1 MAEFVHT
8 FRGGKMNKDLDERLI
23 PEGEYRDALNLE
35 VSSSEGSDRG
45 AMQNIVGNSSID
57 NQLYNPSTL
66 VTTPWAANEYI
77 TALTNA
83 TCIGGI
89 ADTTNDNV
97 YWLITSD
104 EADVVAKLDQS
115 EKLVSPILVDTQN
128 ILKFSTDFL
137 VTGINILDGVL
148 FWTDNNTEPKS
159 LDIGRFLNST
169 VNFVTHSQIYGRD
182 FIESDITVILK
193 SPLTAPGVTAS
204 ASLRG
209 GLGTGITP
217 VVTTF
222 NVPDKEN
229 FTYIPDPDEPLEFE
243 SMPTYAEA
251 LANPDLYPVGI
262 NGIVVITTNTAPNW
276 QNNDVVN
283 LIAKPVSESQ
293 EQYEY
298 QLVLLI
304 TSGGGTST
312 FTGQIQSISSNIEK
326 FSDGDGGFIPV
337 VWECLLQEGRGIFE
351 FQFPRFAYR
360 WKYFN
365 NQYSTFSPFTN
376 VVFVG
381 GKFEYVSSDGYNK
394 GMINNLRYLNIKDID
409 WGGDDVKEVEILYKD
424 SISQAVYLVDTLE
437 NRTQT
442 SLEIK
447 SEVIGAIIESNQ
459 ILRPWDNVPRYAK
472 SQEITGNRLL
482 YGNYTQNYDVDTV
495 VSLTINE
502 ASQTHPGTT
511 PPTEDPVTGQEIPN
525 PENRSPKNSIKSI
538 RTYQAGILYV
548 DEYGRETPVFTNN
561 TASLKIEQSSAVLQ
575 NALEIQAQHQ
585 PPNWATHF
593 KYFIKD
599 TSNEYYNL
607 ALDRFYFA
615 EDGNVWLS
623 FPSSERNKVD
633 EETYLYIKKQ
643 HDNDIAVEEEIRYKI
658 LSIQPEA
665 PDFIATFKRSVA
677 QSNVT
682 IVNGFEPDF
691 SFLIFNGPSQDE
703 NNVFASG
710 FTSDN
715 FLRISDGANRTNDY
729 EIQVGGRTGTGNQY
743 TVTLGEPLGPDASFL
758 EGVTG
763 EVTMTLITKVIE
775 RRPEFEGRFFV
786 KINRDFSFDKN
797 IIESFKDLEPVYG
810 IYGEMEIYAKC
821 ITGTDPPADWAWFD
835 NGRRSSNVGRVF
847 CGNGVKKGTGIGGNG
862 AFGIKRNEFAPPV
875 QGNDYFGF
883 LMAWKE
889 TSDVFAGIDG
899 VFKVGALVRF
909 VRDNGDYSKIYRILD
924 SAKGNGRRGDLD
936 LSSGWT
942 SGGPSCGDWGDQR
955 EILSNKRVEFW
966 FRLEEKIEEDWLDIS
981 YWNSGG
987 CGSAGPGDSPCTA
1000 VQVVQ
1005 EIISDNNK
1013 LLTTTNPAIFETQPK
1028 EAVDIDIYYQATNS
1042 MPISNHGQS
1051 IVLDWFNCFSYG
1063 NGVESNRIRD
1073 DFNQPYI
1080 DKNPIVSAPL
1090 DEPYAA
1096 ETRGSGMIFS
1106 QIFNSNSGINGLNQF
1121 IQALPITKDLNPFYG
1136 SIQKLHSRDTNVV
1149 ALCEDKI
1156 LKVLANKDALFNA
1169 DGSANVTS
1177 NNNVLGQAVPFAG
1190 EFGIS
1195 KNPESFSQFGYRV
1208 YFTDRARGS
1217 VLRLSNDGVEEI
1229 SRYGMQDFFSDN
1241 LIKNKDIFGSY
1252 DIGTGEYNV
1261 TLNSLTPEWQQK
1273 LSVSQFDRTNETDP
1287 SCPVE
1292 LTRVPTLK
1300 TTVSFAEGINGWS
1313 SRKSFI
1319 PELGLYLNNSY
1330 YTFRNGLIWDHKTNS
1345 IYNNFYGAQYDSAVD
1360 LVTNDSPNTVKG
1372 YKTLNYTGSSSLEY
1386 QYQTGPTKNGVRY
1399 SIAEIE
1405 ANQLIPL
1412 SFTTTPGWWA
1422 NSVYTDMQE
1431 GQVKEFITKEG
1442 KHFNYIKGLNTYF
1455 DDTCDT
1461 NVNTQE
1467 FSVQGIGRADSI
1479 TGDTEITA
1487 YNINVCIDPEC
1498 YNEAT
1503 PPQVVDQFYEGI
1515 EDIVMNIQLTG
1526 PTGCNDGGTVV
1537 YSLAS
1542 DATTGGVLNSVS
1554 STGLFEFT
1562 PNLNYFGGAGSFNV
1576 NACCGDICSMF
1587 TVTLEILPVAENP
1600 YFVSDSPSLAL
1611 QPGDCW
1617 EYNPIILADPDH
1629 ASTDLIIQTPVPDI
1643 PIWLAQPQ
1651 PLNDGSGNWYIPSS
1665 CLPEGTSPA
1674 GISFTMTVEDPDGN
1688 TGTQLVEGNSL
1699 AEAIISL
1706 EFLVLTRAAQPAR
1719 SYTDPVTGFVTA
1731 MAAIASS
1738 GHSCN
1743 LGTYLI
1749 TGNGVPIGRAY
1760 VSNIDDAYGANSRF
1774 DTFSLDTNGDAFSIT
1789 GDVMADVVTGAT
1801 QNVPSAADQGVTS
1814 TVLYNPTDTSWAGYN
1829 FPQKYIT
1836 AGDNFAQPS
1845 GLLVSTDRY
1854 NLLTIDATTATD
1866 IINNAPDPTNPSFI
1880 TFALVPDT
1888 YADNGLLTI
1897 HGEGVSMQIFQS
1909 GVEVYSAIQPNN
1921 SALTIDVLTGNII
1934 P

>member
-45 AMQNIVGNSSID
+45 AMQNIKGNLALNNKSF
-57 NQLYNPSTL
+57 NLSTKSYIEWDE
-66 VTTPWAANEYI
+66 TEYI
-77 TALTNA
+77 TGLTNA
-83 TCIGGI
+83 TCIGSVV
-89 ADTTNDNV
+89 DTFNDNV
-97 YWLITSD
+97 YWLIASD
-104 EADVVAKLDQS
+104 QASVVARLDQS
-115 EKLVSPILVDTQN
+115 TLLVSPILVDTQN
-128 ILKFSTDFL
+128 ILSFSTSNL
-137 VTGINILDGVL
+137 VTGINIFEDVL
-148 FWTDNNTEPKS
+148 FWTDNNKEPKS
-159 LDIGRFLNST
+159 LDIKLFENST
-169 VNFVTHSQIYGRD
+169 TSFLIHSTVYGRD
-182 FIESDITVILK
+182 FIESDITVIKK
-193 SPLTAPGVTAS
+193 SPLYAPDITAS

-209 GLGTGITP
+209 GLGTGTTP

-222 NVPDKEN
+222 NVPNKEN
-229 FTYIPDPDEPLEFE
+229 FTYLPDPDEPTEWK

-251 LANPDLYPVGI
+251 LANPDEYPVGI
-262 NGIVVITTNTAPNW
+262 NGIVVITTSTAPNW
-276 QNNDVVN
+276 QNNDIVN
-283 LIAKPVSESQ
+283 LTAKPVSGSQ

-298 QLVLLI
+298 GLVLLI
-304 TSGGGTST
+304 TSGGGTNT

-326 FSDGDGGFIPV
+326 FSDGDGGFIPI
-337 VWECLLQEGRGIFE
+337 VWECLLQEGQGIFE

-360 WKYFN
+360 WKYSN

-394 GMINNLRYLNIKDID
+394 GMVNNLRYLNIENIE
-409 WGGDDVKEVEILYKD
+409 WGGDDVKEVEVLYKD

-437 NRTQT
+437 NRTVT

-482 YGNYTQNYDVDTV
+482 YGNYTQNYDVDEL

-502 ASQTHPGTT
+502 APQIHPGTT
-511 PPTEDPVTGQEIPN
+511 PPTIDPITGQEIPN

-538 RTYQAGILYV
+538 RTYQAGILYA

-561 TASLKIEQSSAVLQ
+561 TASLKIEQSSASLQ
-575 NALEIQAQHQ
+575 NALEIQANHF
-585 PPNWATHF
+585 PPDWATHF

-643 HDNDIAVEEEIRYKI
+643 HDNDVAVQQEIRYKI
-658 LSIQPEA
+658 LSIQAEA

-682 IVNGFEPDF
+682 ILNGFEPDF
-691 SFLIFNGPSQDE
+691 SFLIFNGPTQDA
-703 NNVFASG
+703 NDVFASG

-729 EIQVGGRTGTGNQY
+729 EIQVGGRTGTGNEY
-743 TVTLGEPLGPDASFL
+743 TVTLGEPLGPDAAFL

-763 EVTMTLITKVIE
+763 EVSLTLLTNVVEK
-775 RRPEFEGRFFV
+775 RPEFEGRFFA
-786 KINRDFSFDKN
+786 KINRDFAFEEN
-797 IIESFKDLEPVYG
+797 IIASFKALEPTYG
-810 IYGEMEIYAKC
+810 IFGEMEIGAKC
-821 ITGTDPPADWAWFD
+821 VRGSDPPGVWAWLD
-835 NGRRSSNVGRVF
+835 DGRRGFGF
-847 CGNGVKKGTGIGGNG
+847 CGNGRKMGTGLGGNG
-862 AFGIKRNEFAPPV
+862 AFGIMRNEFAPPI

-883 LMAWKE
+883 LRPWNEA
-889 TSDVFAGIDG
+889 SDVFAGIDG
-899 VFKVGALVRF
+899 VFKTGALVRF
-909 VRDNGDYSKIYRILD
+909 VRDNGDYSKIYRILN
-924 SAKGNGRRGDLD
+924 SQKGNGRRGDRD
-936 LSSGWT
+936 YSSSFGF
-942 SGGPSCGDWGDQR
+942 PSCGDWGDQR
-955 EILSNKRVEFW
+955 EIPSNKRVEFW
-966 FRLEEKIEEDWLDIS
+966 FRLEEEIEEDWLNIS
-981 YWNSGG
+981 YWNTGG
-987 CGSAGPGDSPCTA
+987 CGSTSLSGSPCVA

-1073 DFNQPYI
+1073 DYNQPYI
-1080 DKNPIVSAPL
+1080 DKNPIASAPL
-1090 DEPYAA
+1090 DDPYNT

-1121 IQALPITKDLNPFYG
+1121 IQALPITKDLNPIYG

-1190 EFGIS
+1190 QFGIS
-1195 KNPESFSQFGYRV
+1195 KNPESFAQYGYRV
-1208 YFTDRARGS
+1208 YFTDKSRGV
-1217 VLRLSNDGVEEI
+1217 VLRLSNDGIEEI
-1229 SRYGMQDFFSDN
+1229 SRYGMEDFFSDN
-1241 LIKNKDIFGSY
+1241 LIANNQIIGSY
-1252 DIGTGEYNV
+1252 DINTGEYNV
-1261 TLNSLTPEWQQK
+1261 SLNSLTPEWQNK
-1273 LSVSQFDRTNETDP
+1273 LATSTFDRSNETDP
-1287 SCPVE
+1287 SCPE
-1292 LTRVPTLK
+1292 TLRTSPTLL
-1300 TTVSFAEGINGWS
+1300 TTLSFAEGINGWS
-1313 SRKSFI
+1313 SRKSFV
-1319 PELGLYLNNSY
+1319 PESGLSLNNTY
-1330 YTFRNGLIWDHKTNS
+1330 YTFSNGLIWDHNS
-1345 IYNNFYGAQYDSAVD
+1345 SSVYNNFYNTQYDSSVD
-1360 LVTNDSPNTVKG
+1360 LITNDSPNVVKG
-1372 YKTLNYTGSSSLEY
+1372 FKTLNYSGTNPLEY
-1386 QYQTGPTKNGVRY
+1386 QYQTTQAKNGIRY

-1412 SFTTTPGWWA
+1412 SFTTKPGWYA
-1422 NSVYTDMQE
+1422 NYAYTDLQE
-1431 GQVKEFITKEG
+1431 GKVKEFITKEG
-1442 KHFNYIKGLNTYF
+1442 KHFNYIKGLATYF
-1455 DDTCDT
+1455 NDTCDT
-1461 NVNTQE
+1461 NVNSQE

-1479 TGDTEITA
+1479 TGDTEVTA
-1487 YNINVCIDPEC
+1487 YSINVCIDPEC
-1498 YNEAT
+1498 YNEIA
-1503 PPQVVDQFYEGI
+1503 PPQVVNQFYEGI
-1515 EDIVMNIQLTG
+1515 EDTVMNIQLTG
-1526 PTGCNDGGTVV
+1526 PTVCNEGGTVV

-1542 DATTGGVLNSVS
+1542 NSTTGGVLNSVS
-1554 STGLFEFT
+1554 PTGLFQFT

-1600 YFVSDSPSLAL
+1600 YFVSDHPSLAL

-1629 ASTDLIIQTPVPDI
+1629 AATDLIIQTPVPDI
-1643 PIWLAQPQ
+1643 PSWLSQPE
-1651 PLNDGSGNWYIPSS
+1651 PLNDGTGNWYIPSS
-1665 CLPEGTSPA
+1665 CLPEGASPA
-1674 GISFTMTVEDPDGN
+1674 EIAFTMTVEDPDGN

-1706 EFLVLTRAAQPAR
+1706 EFLVTTRTNQPAR
-1719 SYTDPVTGFVTA
+1719 SYTDPVTGLVTQ
-1731 MAAIASS
+1731 MAPIASS
-1738 GHSCN
+1738 AHGCN
-1743 LGTYLI
+1743 LGTYLV

-1760 VSNIDDAYGANSRF
+1760 VSNIDDAFGANNRF
-1774 DTFSLDTNGDAFSIT
+1774 DTFTTDPNGIANSPT
-1789 GDVMADVVTGAT
+1789 GDVMSDVVTGAT
-1801 QNVPSAADQGVTS
+1801 QNVPSAAAQGVTS

-1836 AGDNFAQPS
+1836 AGDNFAQPF
-1845 GLLVSTDRY
+1845 GALVSTDRY
-1854 NLLTIDATTATD
+1854 NLLTIDAATAND
-1866 IINNAPDPTNPSFI
+1866 IINNSPDPDNPSFI

-1888 YADNGLLTI
+1888 YTANGVESI
-1897 HGEGVSMQIFQS
+1897 HGDGVAMQIFQA
-1909 GVEVYSAIQPNN
+1909 GVEVYSAIEPNN
-1921 SALTIDVLTGNII
+1921 SALTLDVLTGNII

>member
-45 AMQNIVGNSSID
+45 AMQNIKGNLALNNKSF
-57 NQLYNPSTL
+57 NLSTKNYIEWDE
-66 VTTPWAANEYI
+66 TEYI
-77 TALTNA
+77 TGLTNA
-83 TCIGGI
+83 RCIGSVV
-89 ADTTNDNV
+89 DTFNNYI
-97 YWLITSD
+97 YWLIASD
-104 EADVVAKLDQS
+104 QASVVARLDQS
-115 EKLVSPILVDTQN
+115 TLLVSPILVDTQD
-128 ILKFSTDFL
+128 ILNFSSNNL
-137 VTGINILDGVL
+137 VTGINVFEDVL
-148 FWTDNNTEPKS
+148 FWTDNKEEPKS
-159 LDIGRFLNST
+159 LDIKLFENST
-169 VNFVTHSQIYGRD
+169 TSFLIHSTVYGRD
-182 FIESDITVILK
+182 FIESDITVIKK
-193 SPLTAPGVTAS
+193 SPLHAPGVTAS

-209 GLGTGITP
+209 GLGTGTTP
-217 VVTTF
+217 VVTTY
-222 NVPDKEN
+222 NVLNKEN
-229 FTYIPDPDEPLEFE
+229 FTYIPDPDEPTEYE

-251 LANPDLYPVGI
+251 LANPDDYPVGI

-276 QNNDVVN
+276 QNNDIVN

-293 EQYEY
+293 EQFKY

-304 TSGGGTST
+304 TAGGGTNT

-326 FSDGDGGFIPV
+326 FSDGSGGFTPV
-337 VWECLLQEGRGIFE
+337 VWECLLQEGQGIFE

-360 WKYFN
+360 WKYAN

-394 GMINNLRYLNIKDID
+394 GMVNNLRYLNIENIE
-409 WGGDDVKEVEILYKD
+409 WGGDDVKEVEVLYKD
-424 SISQAVYLVDTLE
+424 SVSQAVYLVDTLE
-437 NRTQT
+437 SRSVT

-482 YGNYTQNYDVDTV
+482 YGNYTQNYDVDQL
-495 VSLTINE
+495 VSLSINE
-502 ASQTHPGTT
+502 APQTHPGTI

-525 PENRSPKNSIKSI
+525 PENKSPKNSIKSI
-538 RTYQAGILYV
+538 RTYQAGILYA

-561 TASLKIEQSSAVLQ
+561 TASLKIEQSSAVFQ
-575 NALEIQAQHQ
+575 NALEIQANHF
-585 PPNWATHF
+585 PPDWATHF

-643 HDNDIAVEEEIRYKI
+643 HDNDVAVEEEIRYKI

-691 SFLIFNGPSQDE
+691 AFLIFNGPNQDQ
-703 NNVFASG
+703 NNPFASG

-729 EIQVGGRTGTGNQY
+729 EIQVGGRTGNGNQY
-743 TVTLGEPLGPDASFL
+743 TVTLGEPLGPDAQFL
-758 EGVTG
+758 DGVTG
-763 EVTMTLITKVIE
+763 EVTMTLITNVVEK
-775 RRPEFEGRFFV
+775 RPEFEGRFFA
-786 KINRDFSFDKN
+786 KINRDFAFEKN
-797 IIESFKDLEPVYG
+797 IIESFEALEPVYG
-810 IYGEMEIYAKC
+810 IFGEMEIGAKC
-821 ITGTDPPADWAWFD
+821 IQGSDPPNVWAWLD
-835 NGRRSSNVGRVF
+835 NGRRGFVF
-847 CGNGVKKGTGIGGNG
+847 CGNGRKMGTGLGGNG
-862 AFGIKRNEFAPPV
+862 SFGINRNEFAPPIR
-875 QGNDYFGF
+875 GNDYFGF
-883 LMAWKE
+883 LRPWYEA
-889 TSDVFAGIDG
+889 SDVFAGIDG

-909 VRDNGDYSKIYRILD
+909 VRDSGEYSRIYRVLNT
-924 SAKGNGRRGDLD
+924 SKGNGRRGDLD
-936 LSSGWT
+936 LSSG
-942 SGGPSCGDWGDQR
+942 GLDGPDCGNWGDQR
-955 EILSNKRVEFW
+955 EIPSNKRVEFW
-966 FRLEEKIEEDWLDIS
+966 FRLEETIEEDWLDIS
-981 YWNSGG
+981 YWNTGG
-987 CGSAGPGDSPCTA
+987 CGSSSPGDSPCVA

-1028 EAVDIDIYYQATNS
+1028 EAVDIDIYYQATDS
-1042 MPISNHGQS
+1042 IPIAQHGQS

-1073 DFNQPYI
+1073 DYNQPYI
-1080 DKNPIVSAPL
+1080 DKNPIASAPL
-1090 DEPYAA
+1090 DEPYNT

-1121 IQALPITKDLNPFYG
+1121 IQALPITKDLNPIYG

-1156 LKVLANKDALFNA
+1156 LRVLANKDALFNA

-1195 KNPESFSQFGYRV
+1195 KNPESFAQYGYRV
-1208 YFTDRARGS
+1208 YFTDKSRGV
-1217 VLRLSNDGVEEI
+1217 VLRLSNDGLEEI
-1229 SRYGMQDFFSDN
+1229 SRYGMEDFFSDN
-1241 LIKNKDIFGSY
+1241 LIVNNQIIGSY
-1252 DIGTGEYNV
+1252 DINAGEYNV
-1261 TLNSLTPEWQQK
+1261 SLNSLTPEWQNK
-1273 LSVSQFDRTNETDP
+1273 LATSTFDRSNETDP
-1287 SCPVE
+1287 NCPE
-1292 LTRVPTLK
+1292 SLQTSPTLL
-1300 TTVSFAEGINGWS
+1300 TTISFAEGINGWS
-1313 SRKSFI
+1313 SRKSFV
-1319 PELGLYLNNSY
+1319 PESGLSLNNTY
-1330 YTFRNGLIWDHKTNS
+1330 YTFSNGLIWDHNS
-1345 IYNNFYGAQYDSAVD
+1345 SSVYNNFYNTQYDSSVD
-1360 LVTNDSPNTVKG
+1360 LITNDAPNVVKG
-1372 YKTLNYTGSSSLEY
+1372 FKTLNYSGSNPLEY
-1386 QYQTGPTKNGVRY
+1386 QYQTTQTKPFANY

-1405 ANQLIPL
+1405 ANQLIPVA
-1412 SFTTTPGWWA
+1412 FTTKPGWYA
-1422 NSVYTDMQE
+1422 NYAYTDLQE
-1431 GQVKEFITKEG
+1431 GKVKEFITKEG
-1442 KHFNYIKGLNTYF
+1442 KHFNYIKGLPTYF
-1455 DDTCDT
+1455 NDTCDT
-1461 NVNTQE
+1461 NVNSQE

-1498 YNEAT
+1498 YNEIT

-1515 EDIVMNIQLTG
+1515 EDTVMNIQLTG
-1526 PTGCNDGGTVV
+1526 PTTCSEGGAVV

-1542 DATTGGVLNSVS
+1542 NSTTGGVLNSVS
-1554 STGLFEFT
+1554 PTGVFQFT

-1576 NACCGDICSMF
+1576 NACCGDICGMF

-1600 YFVSDSPSLAL
+1600 YFVSDHPSLAL

-1629 ASTDLIIQTPVPDI
+1629 LATDLIIQTPVPDI
-1643 PIWLAQPQ
+1643 PSWLAQPQ
-1651 PLNDGSGNWYIPSS
+1651 PLNDGTGNWYIPSS
-1665 CLPEGTSPA
+1665 CLPEGASPA

-1706 EFLVLTRAAQPAR
+1706 EFLVTTRGLQQAR
-1719 SYTDPVTGFVTA
+1719 SYTDPVTGLVTT
-1731 MAAIASS
+1731 MAPIASS
-1738 GHSCN
+1738 AHSCN

-1760 VSNIDDAYGANSRF
+1760 VSNINDAFGANALF
-1774 DTFSLDTNGDAFSIT
+1774 DTFTTDPNGIANSST

-1801 QNVPSAADQGVTS
+1801 QNVPSAAAQGVTS
-1814 TVLYNPTDTSWAGYN
+1814 TVLYNPIDTDWAGYN

-1836 AGDNFAQPS
+1836 ASDNFS
-1845 GLLVSTDRY
+1845 RLGGVFESTDRY
-1854 NLLTIDATTATD
+1854 NLLTIDAATAND
-1866 IINNAPDPTNPSFI
+1866 IVNNSPDPDNPSFI

-1888 YADNGLLTI
+1888 YSASGTVNI
-1897 HGEGVSMQIFQS
+1897 HGDGVAMQIFQS
-1909 GVEVYSAIQPNN
+1909 GVEVYSAVQPNN